1 MFIDKDSLIINGISM
16 GQYLVQV
23 EYQYPKL
30 WGSDSGRNLAGDQT
44 GTLLGVFPKLILQ
57 FRKLTPQEL
66 QTLAPI
72 FDSQQQSVTYY
83 DPFKQNN
90 ITISTYTGDWSVV
103 NKSIGKNEGFQIS
116 FIARTRRR

>member
-23 EYQYPKL
+23 EYSYPKL

-44 GTLLGVFPKLILQ
+44 GTLIGVFPKLILQ

-72 FDSQQQSVTYY
+72 FDSQNQSVTYY

-90 ITISTYTGDWSVV
+90 ITITTYTGDWSVV

-116 FIARTRRR
+116 FIATSRRR

>member
-23 EYQYPKL
+23 EYSYPKL

-44 GTLLGVFPKLILQ
+44 GTLIGVFPKLILQ

-72 FDSQQQSVTYY
+72 FDSQNQRVTYY

-90 ITISTYTGDWSVV
+90 ITITTYTGDWSVV
-103 NKSIGKNEGFQIS
+103 NKGIGKNEDFQIS
-116 FIARTRRR
+116 FIATSRRR

>member
-1 MFIDKDSLIINGISM
+1 MFINKDSLIINGISM

-23 EYQYPKL
+23 EYSYPKL

-44 GTLLGVFPKLILQ
+44 GTLIGVFPKLILQ

-72 FDSQQQSVTYY
+72 FDSQQQNVTYY
-83 DPFKQNN
+83 DPFKQSN

-116 FIARTRRR
+116 FIATSRRR

>member
-16 GQYLVQV
+16 GRYLVQV

-44 GTLLGVFPKLILQ
+44 GTLIGVFPKLILQ

-72 FDSQQQSVTYY
+72 FDSQNQSVTYY

-90 ITISTYTGDWSVV
+90 ITITTYTGDWSVV

-116 FIARTRRR
+116 FIATSRRR

>member
-23 EYQYPKL
+23 EYQYHKL

-44 GTLLGVFPKLILQ
+44 GTSIGVFPKLILQ